1 LRLLYGYSPCNG
13 VKETDARATIPA
25 GGSVDL
31 GGMRANTRWLFD
43 FTRGKDF
50 IYIPLG
56 SGAEFYA
63 LSEEECRVVIKMVVE
78 EVNGQHPVFAGGG
91 RAGTLEAI
99 RL

>member
-1 LRLLYGYSPCNG
+1 MQ
-13 VKETDARATIPA
+13 ETDARATIPA
-25 GGSVDL
+25 DGSVDL
-31 GGMRANTRWLFD
+31 EGMRANTHWLLQ
-43 FTRGKDF
+43 FTKGKDF

-78 EVNGQHPVFAGGG
+78 EVNGQHSVFAGGG